1 MLFINQNDYPHI
13 PYPTEL
19 EHPDSFN
26 ATKGTVKTSGC
37 GLCSACMVVDLLTL
51 DKLELM
57 DCLEMS
63 VKNKANMEPGTDMLI
78 LGPVFAKK
86 YKLTMTTSNKIKDV
100 IKCLQ
105 NGGAVIA
112 NPGGDQ
118 KEKDYIGVFT
128 HGGHYIV
135 IADYNKE
142 TEEFLILDP
151 SYSKNKFKTK
161 GRKGKVR
168 EAAPLVYA
176 KADLLIKECSN
187 RDPGFYLFTR
197 KEDNKTIKR

>member
-13 PYPTEL
+13 PYLTDM
-19 EHPDSFN
+19 EHPESFN
-26 ATKGTVKTSGC
+26 ATEGTVKTSGC

-51 DKLELM
+51 DKLELE

-63 VKNKANMEPGTDMLI
+63 VSNKANMEPGTDMLI
-78 LGPVFAKK
+78 LGPVFAEK
-86 YKLTMTTSNKIKDV
+86 YGLTMTTSNSILDV
-100 IKCLQ
+100 INCVQ

-118 KEKDYIGVFT
+118 EEDNYIGVFT

-135 IADYNKE
+135 IAEYNND

-151 SYSKNKFKTK
+151 SYSDVKFHEE
-161 GRKGKVR
+161 GREGKVR
-168 EAAPLVYA
+168 EEAPLVYA

-197 KEDNKTIKR
+197 NTDNA

>member
-13 PYPTEL
+13 PYPTDLSNPES
-19 EHPDSFN
+19 EN
-26 ATKGTVKTSGC
+26 ATVGTVKSSGC

-51 DKLELM
+51 DKLELE
-57 DCLEMS
+57 DCLNMAVES
-63 VKNKANMEPGTDMLI
+63 KANMDPGTDMLI
-78 LGPVFAKK
+78 LGPIFAEK
-86 YKLTMTTSNKIKDV
+86 YGLTMTTSNSIQDV
-100 IKCLQ
+100 IDCVQ

-118 KEKDYIGVFT
+118 KEEGYIGVFT

-135 IADYNKE
+135 IAEYNKD

-151 SYSKNKFKTK
+151 SYSKTKFHEE
-161 GRKGKVR
+161 GREGTVR
-168 EAAPLVYA
+168 EESPLVYCSGP
-176 KADLLIKECSN
+176 LLTKECSN

-197 KEDNKTIKR
+197 NTDKAAK